1 VHFLQCYQSYFM
13 VVVVGGG
20 EDVLLKN
27 LPATKTSVCHQILM
41 LSLPFRSLCAI
52 MQGNYKIW
60 KFVVGR

>member
-1 VHFLQCYQSYFM
+1 M

-27 LPATKTSVCHQILM
+27 LSATKTSVCHQILM
-41 LSLPFRSLCAI
+41 LSLPFKSLHAI

-60 KFVVGR
+60 KLVVDHQ